1 MPVLL
6 PRGVLN
12 YDAILIACEAT
23 GVLCRVSG
31 AEPSSSWWGAT
42 PGVSRPGVGV
52 LELHLLG
59 LTNVL
64 GPDSLPDLPGGL
76 METAFPTTL
85 SPSLCFC
92 PTRVP
97 ATNKAHAPKSIERLP
112 HPAASAP
119 GTLPSSH
126 LPFQSPDGGPSP
138 DATAVAEVSKPGP
151 DWTLQKTAS
160 SDSWQLPMQCSTM
173 AGGWAESQT
182 AFQPQCSAAT

>member
-1 MPVLL
+1 M
-6 PRGVLN
+6 
-12 YDAILIACEAT
+12 
-23 GVLCRVSG
+23 
-31 AEPSSSWWGAT
+31 
-42 PGVSRPGVGV
+42 GV
-52 LELHLLG
+52 LELRLLG

-85 SPSLCFC
+85 SPSLCFG

-97 ATNKAHAPKSIERLP
+97 TASKAHTPKSIERLL

-138 DATAVAEVSKPGP
+138 DATPVPEVSKPGP
-151 DWTLQKTAS
+151 DRTLQKKTAS

-173 AGGWAESQT
+173 VRGRAESQT
-182 AFQPQCSAAT
+182 AFQPQCSAATCAWARSSTFLWTGFSSVIVH